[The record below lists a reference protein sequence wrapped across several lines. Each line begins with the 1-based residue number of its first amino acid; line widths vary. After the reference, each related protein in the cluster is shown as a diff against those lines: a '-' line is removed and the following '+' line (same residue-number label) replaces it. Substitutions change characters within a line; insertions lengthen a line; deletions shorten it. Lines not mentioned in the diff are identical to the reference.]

1 MCYDVQRDEAHTKV
15 SWEYQQDVGLLFAI
29 QSFAAFDK
37 TVHRFR

>member
-1 MCYDVQRDEAHTKV
+1 MCYDVQRDEAHAKV
-15 SWEYQQDVGLLFAI
+15 SWKYQQDVGLLFAI